1 MNINSKKL
9 LPPSKNSDS
18 QRISADKFLV
28 PVKNIQYKNIVKLS
42 ENKEDQKQKI
52 GKGGLKDDLLSIKE
66 SVLSIEKVLS
76 KTIQLQ
82 KDQAIKDRIQKENQ
96 RRTEKEEKSEKKKDY
111 GFKILKNIPKPKL
124 GIIDWIKRFVLNM
137 FLGYLAVR
145 IIDYLPTL
153 ISIASKITPVIN
165 FIGWMGKNLIKGL
178 IDFIDW
184 GYKAYD
190 ATRGFVKQLGGA
202 GAEKVFDDFSKN
214 LNEVLNYTIVAAL
227 GIAAL
232 ANKVQDKHPNGKGT
246 NRQQSRDPRT
256 NKPIPVN
263 KKGRYS
269 FYKSGGAY
277 HQEVF
282 KKTDWSDAQYNANQN
297 KIMRRYAERYGRD
310 AAVDK
315 FGKESVKDLGGK
327 YGRSKLSNVA
337 RAGAVKLVGKSG
349 AKTVLKFVR
358 PLLKRLPFIGA
369 LIDFGISVALGEPLG
384 RAAFS
389 AIGAAL
395 LGTIGTGF
403 GGPVGAVLGGLAGD
417 WAGGKLYD
425 ILFKG
430 KKDQG
435 KQKVK
440 GKAQG
445 GAVTPTRGGT
455 AVGGSVGRTLKV
467 TRNTPKPP
475 KLQAPKSDPGKNIG
489 GERVIDKVFPKENP
503 NAMDQISPLRSLKT
517 TSSMLKSGQSTLLSQ
532 TMAVGVDLAM
542 GQKPTK
548 AFYSK
553 YGKAF
558 GAFIQELVD
567 TNMEVTTQDTAR
579 SILAMASGGVVPSNL
594 PSRGP
599 NFGAKVG
606 EILSNTFSN
615 LVDKQSASILNAL
628 REESNKKPISGPD
641 KSDPTLEDDEDGG
654 GGGMTEGTWGPL
666 LDLIAGKESG
676 GNYEAMYP
684 STKLPGATK
693 MTIAEVARRATG
705 AVGKYQQLPQ
715 YLVNRARAAGLDP
728 NKDLYSPEN
737 QEKIIINVNIK
748 GRGGQKWLDNKIS
761 DEEFMQGLSQ
771 EFASLPNAQGKFY
784 YPGQRSSMTAAKVK
798 AALAKV
804 KKGGYSQAELASG
817 KGGGTDTGS
826 YTQLSNN
833 PDAKRGS
840 KLAGEL
846 GRFLDKKGL
855 GNWGSGVHQHPEH
868 PPWPRESGH
877 SPGSLHYA
885 SKGARAI
892 DIGGYGRSRGY
903 SDQEQILA
911 GIAQFNKMKGVKPV
925 QLLKDGYPG
934 HDNHVH
940 VAYKH
945 GGLVTKPTHAL
956 IGETGKPEM
965 VLDPDTTKTMNK
977 EYPGMLAK
985 LNAAKNKKQISD
997 VLNSYASYENND
1009 NNVTLVL
1016 VPIEKVV
1023 NNTITK
1029 QSPPGPPRFGST
1041 FSSDA
1046 LNIETLLA

>member
-445 GAVTPTRGGT
+445 GAVTPTRGGS
-455 AVGGSVGRTLKV
+455 AVGGSVGRTLNVKR
-467 TRNTPKPP
+467 TRPKPP

-517 TSSMLKSGQSTLLSQ
+517 TSSILKSGQSNLLSQ

-548 AFYSK
+548 TFYSK

-579 SILAMASGGVVPSNL
+579 SILAMATGGVVPSNL

-615 LVDKQSASILNAL
+615 LVEKQAASILTAL
-628 REESNKKPISGPD
+628 KEESNKKPIVGPD
-641 KSDPTLEDDEDGG
+641 KSDPTLEGDDEG

-715 YLVNRARAAGLDP
+715 YLVNRAKAAGLDP

-748 GRGGQKWLDNKIS
+748 GRGGERWLKGEIS

-784 YPGQRSSMTAAKVK
+784 YPGQSSSMTPAKVK
-798 AALAKV
+798 SALSKV
-804 KKGGYSQAELASG
+804 KKGGYSQAELAAG
-817 KGGGTDTGS
+817 RGGGGGTNIELGKGYGS
-826 YTQLSNN
+826 G
-833 PDAKRGS
+833 GS
-840 KLAGEL
+840 KIAGEL
-846 GRFLDKKGL
+846 GRFIKQKLK
-855 GNWGSGVHQHPEH
+855 SPAQFQAVTEHPEH
-868 PPWPRESGH
+868 GGVRGRH
-877 SPGSLHYA
+877 ADGSYHY
-885 SKGARAI
+885 SNRAI
-892 DIGGYGRSRGY
+892 DVGAYTH
-903 SDQEQILA
+903 EQGPILKV
-911 GIAQFNKMKGVKPV
+911 ISEFNKKNKVKPV
-925 QLLKDGYPG
+925 ELLHGKNDSG
-934 HDNHVH
+934 HRDHVH

-956 IGETGKPEM
+956 IGETKKPEM
-965 VLDPDTTKTMNK
+965 VLDPDTTGTMNK

-997 VLNSYASYENND
+997 VLNSYASYENNND
-1009 NNVTLVL
+1009 NVTLVL
-1016 VPIEKVV
+1016 VPIEKHV